1 MKKFL
6 LFTFAFFSFLLVS
19 AQDAASSNQTE
30 GMNSNGKIWVVMT
43 VCITILTG
51 LILYVASLDR
61 KLGKLERK
69 GS

>member
-1 MKKFL
+1 MKKYL
-6 LFTFAFFSFLLVS
+6 LFAIAFFNVIVAS
-19 AQDAASSNQTE
+19 AQDAANNSQTS

-61 KLGKLERK
+61 KLSKLEKK
-69 GS
+69 GD